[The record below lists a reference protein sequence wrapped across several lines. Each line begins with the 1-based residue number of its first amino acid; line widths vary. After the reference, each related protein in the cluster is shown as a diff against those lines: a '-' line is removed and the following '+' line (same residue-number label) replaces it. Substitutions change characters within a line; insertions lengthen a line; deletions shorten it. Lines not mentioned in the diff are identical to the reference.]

1 MWLCR
6 VSDETVLLSVKKGCE
21 AFSVGFMAGSCIFRT
36 SFGESY
42 SPVLIYRGLL
52 GRMLTQLVQ
61 IPMSGFR
68 YLVKGNLTVEI
79 SV

>member
-6 VSDETVLLSVKKGCE
+6 GSDETVLLSVKKGCE

-36 SFGESY
+36 SLGESY

-52 GRMLTQLVQ
+52 GRMLIQLVQ

-68 YLVKGNLTVEI
+68 YLVNVEI